1 MCVLHCY
8 SSSHSQVDEDG
19 EKSDNSA
26 TTATKAAQSA
36 ASDGAAQGAVLV
48 KALFDYKAQEPD
60 ELSFTAGQPTL
71 PDPTHLNSIQLD
83 VSELTRMCFM
93 FECSQYAY
101 VQNKYETDYLS
112 VRSETQLGELELVY

>member
-83 VSELTRMCFM
+83 VSELTCRPMCFV

-101 VQNKYETDYLS
+101 DAESIYTGLLAEFT
-112 VRSETQLGELELVY
+112 LVSRTE